1 MRLSP
6 QYRVVVFHA
15 PTLWGGD
22 GRTSVWV
29 KKEKPTRNSTWN
41 WSARRMPWSS
51 IPGVEAPIY
60 PLFLFGT
67 PNLTISQNT
76 GHCQSVFDRNKA
88 RGGLGGRLPGSAAV
102 LWLLFSPPQPPRME
116 KVSQGGSAV
125 HKPLGW
131 RGPEVAMV
139 FSTQGTR
146 KLWLFQPSWG
156 LIVENLSRALN
167 KFCFMIF

>member
-1 MRLSP
+1 MSKKGKTNQK
-6 QYRVVVFHA
+6 QYVKLECQKDALIQYSWCGSSHL
-15 PTLWGGD
+15 P
-22 GRTSVWV
+22 SVSFWDP
-29 KKEKPTRNSTWN
+29 KSYHFTKH
-41 WSARRMPWSS
+41 
-51 IPGVEAPIY
+51 
-60 PLFLFGT
+60 
-67 PNLTISQNT
+67 T
-76 GHCQSVFDRNKA
+76 GHCQSVFNRNKA